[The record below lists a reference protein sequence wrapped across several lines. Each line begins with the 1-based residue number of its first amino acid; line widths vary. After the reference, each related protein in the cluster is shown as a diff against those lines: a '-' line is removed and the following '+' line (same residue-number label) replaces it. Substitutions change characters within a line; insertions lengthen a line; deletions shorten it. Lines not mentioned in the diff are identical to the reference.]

1 MQPQII
7 KRLKRDYKHKT
18 HTARAYNYQGKK
30 EINYSI
36 QCNTM
41 SLTEQWP

>member
-18 HTARAYNYQGKK
+18 HTAQAYNYQGGERNKLF
-30 EINYSI
+30 YSV
-36 QCNTM
+36 
-41 SLTEQWP
+41 